1 MHDIRLTPSLPC
13 PGGVPTA
20 PSLPPRPPGGGQRAS
35 SRPRAPPAPHS
46 HARGLEPARRS
57 WAGRGPWGATGVQG
71 LWICTPAHL
80 GMQSRPQAQPP
91 PPANRHLR
99 GLGPVGQSLLPSP
112 PPPPRSHTRPH
123 THVHTHA
130 HALRAF
136 PLPLMISKSQ
146 QRGEGWRNLRWPIPC
161 FFLTFEELALII
173 QGAGLVT
180 PSLTVGGSGWPG
192 RPGCLGSL
200 GAAACGGLTRR
211 VPGPRALLPGQ
222 ALRSPAARCA
232 RGSRV
237 CTWPAVTSRP
247 PAKWE
252 VGGNSVSYLQGSF

>member
-80 GMQSRPQAQPP
+80 GIQSRPQAQPP

-123 THVHTHA
+123 THVHTT
-130 HALRAF
+130 RTRT
-136 PLPLMISKSQ
+136 PGLPITVDDLKVSA
-146 QRGEGWRNLRWPIPC
+146 EGGGLAQSSVANSM
-161 FFLTFEELALII
+161 FFLDF
-173 QGAGLVT
+173 
-180 PSLTVGGSGWPG
+180 
-192 RPGCLGSL
+192 
-200 GAAACGGLTRR
+200 
-211 VPGPRALLPGQ
+211 
-222 ALRSPAARCA
+222 
-232 RGSRV
+232 
-237 CTWPAVTSRP
+237 
-247 PAKWE
+247 
-252 VGGNSVSYLQGSF
+252 